1 MVAAYRLPASRHA
14 YDQRIETEDTSMI
27 GGTILIV
34 VATGFLAT
42 VVIAMLRDARQL

>member
-1 MVAAYRLPASRHA
+1 
-14 YDQRIETEDTSMI
+14 MI